1 MDKKALYD
9 LSYGVFM
16 LATKADGKVNGCIT
30 NTCMQ
35 VASDPV
41 RVAIACI
48 NANYTCELL
57 KKSGVFSLSMLD
69 KTCSFDTIKHF
80 GMQSGRDVDKF
91 EYLELPTDVNG
102 VPYMDW
108 SVCAVLSCHVVDRM
122 DLGSH
127 TLFIAEI
134 DDAVKLSAEPP
145 MTYAFYQS
153 DVKPRPAKPAA
164 SGGSGAGEAPK
175 KIKGWRCTICKY
187 VYEGAELPKDFVCPV
202 CGHDASDFEPIY
214 E

>member
-1 MDKKALYD
+1 MNKKALYD

-16 LATKADGKVNGCIT
+16 LATKADGDVNGCIT

-48 NANYTCELL
+48 NTNYTAELI

-69 KTCSFDTIKHF
+69 VTCSYDTIKHF

-91 EYLELPTDVNG
+91 EYLELPSDVNG

-108 SVCAVLSCHVVDRM
+108 CTCAVLSCHVVDSM

-134 DDAVKLSAEPP
+134 DDAEKLSGEPP

-153 DVKPRPAKPAA
+153 DVKPKPSKPA
-164 SGGSGAGEAPK
+164 EAK
-175 KIKGWRCTICKY
+175 KIVGWRCRICKY
-187 VYEGAELPKDFVCPV
+187 EYVGETLPDDFICPL

-214 E
+214 G

>member
-1 MDKKALYD
+1 MDPKALYS

-16 LATKADGKVNGCIT
+16 LATKSDGKVNGCIT

-35 VASDPV
+35 VASNPT

-57 KKSGVFSLSMLD
+57 KKSGVFSLSILD

-91 EYLELPTDVNG
+91 ADLTLPTDVNG
-102 VPYMDW
+102 IPYMGW
-108 SVCAVLSCHVVDRM
+108 GACAVISCHVVDSK

-134 DDAVKLSAEPP
+134 DDAVRLGDGEP
-145 MTYAFYQS
+145 MTYAYYQS
-153 DVKPRPAKPAA
+153 DVKPRPAKPA
-164 SGGSGAGEAPK
+164 EEK
-175 KIKGWRCTICKY
+175 KIKGWRCKICGY
-187 VYEGAELPKDFVCPV
+187 VYEGAALPKDFTCPL
-202 CGHDASDFEPIY
+202 CGHDASDFEPVF

>member
-16 LATKADGKVNGCIT
+16 LATRADGKVNGCIT

-35 VASDPV
+35 VATDPV

-91 EYLELPTDVNG
+91 EYLELPEDVNG
-102 VPYMDW
+102 VPSMDW
-108 SVCAVLSCHVVDRM
+108 STCAVLSCHVLNYM

-127 TLFIAEI
+127 TLFIAVV
-134 DDAVKLSAEPP
+134 DDAKKLGTEPP

-153 DVKPRPAKPAA
+153 DVKPKPAKSAEA
-164 SGGSGAGEAPK
+164 APK

-187 VYEGAELPKDFVCPV
+187 VYEGPELPKDFICPV
-202 CGHDASDFEPIY
+202 CGHDVSDFEPIY

>member
-69 KTCSFDTIKHF
+69 KT
-80 GMQSGRDVDKF
+80 
-91 EYLELPTDVNG
+91 
-102 VPYMDW
+102 
-108 SVCAVLSCHVVDRM
+108 ALS
-122 DLGSH
+122 L
-127 TLFIAEI
+127 LQIA
-134 DDAVKLSAEPP
+134 
-145 MTYAFYQS
+145 
-153 DVKPRPAKPAA
+153 
-164 SGGSGAGEAPK
+164 
-175 KIKGWRCTICKY
+175 
-187 VYEGAELPKDFVCPV
+187 
-202 CGHDASDFEPIY
+202 
-214 E
+214 

>member
-9 LSYGVFM
+9 ISYGVFM
-16 LATKADGKVNGCIT
+16 LATKFEGKVNGCIT

-48 NANYTCELL
+48 NGNYTTELL
-57 KKSGVFSLSMLD
+57 KKSGVFSLSLLD

-80 GMQSGRDVDKF
+80 GMQSGRNVDKF
-91 EYLELPTDVNG
+91 EYLEPPLDVNG
-102 VPYMDW
+102 IPYMNW
-108 SVCAVLSCHVVDRM
+108 STCAVLSCHVVDSK

-134 DDAVKLSAEPP
+134 DDAVKLSGEPP
-145 MTYAFYQS
+145 MTYAYYQS
-153 DVKPRPAKPAA
+153 DVKPKPAKPA
-164 SGGSGAGEAPK
+164 SEK
-175 KIKGWRCTICKY
+175 KIVGWRCKICGYK
-187 VYEGAELPKDFVCPV
+187 YEGAVLPADFICPI

>member
-9 LSYGVFM
+9 ISYGVFM
-16 LATKADGKVNGCIT
+16 LATKFEGKVNGCIT

-48 NANYTCELL
+48 NGNYTTELL
-57 KKSGVFSLSMLD
+57 KKSGVFSLSLLD

-80 GMQSGRDVDKF
+80 GMQSGRNVDKF
-91 EYLELPTDVNG
+91 EYLEPPLDVNG
-102 VPYMDW
+102 IPYMNW
-108 SVCAVLSCHVVDRM
+108 STCAVLSCHVVDSK

-134 DDAVKLSAEPP
+134 DDAVKLSGEPP
-145 MTYAFYQS
+145 MTYAYYQS
-153 DVKPRPAKPAA
+153 DVKPKPAKPA
-164 SGGSGAGEAPK
+164 SKK
-175 KIKGWRCTICKY
+175 KIVGWRCKICGYK
-187 VYEGAELPKDFVCPV
+187 YEGAVLPADFICPI

>member
-9 LSYGVFM
+9 LSYGVFL
-16 LATKADGKVNGCIT
+16 LATKADGRANACIT

-48 NANYTCELL
+48 NGNLTTELI

-69 KTCSFDTIKHF
+69 KTCGFDLIRHF
-80 GMQSGRDVDKF
+80 GMQSGRDVDKLEF
-91 EYLELPTDVNG
+91 YELPEDVNG
-102 VPYMDW
+102 VPYLDW
-108 SVCAVLSCHVVDRM
+108 RACAMLSCHILEYT

-127 TLFIAEI
+127 TLFIAVV
-134 DDAVKLSAEPP
+134 DDAKKLGTEPP
-145 MTYAFYQS
+145 MTYAYYQS
-153 DVKPRPAKPAA
+153 DVKPRPAKAA
-164 SGGSGAGEAPK
+164 TEK
-175 KIKGWRCTICKY
+175 KIVGWRCRICKY
-187 VYEGAELPKDFVCPV
+187 VYEGAELPADFVCPI